1 MAFMI
6 ILMEKV
12 EFEVMVI
19 DGGCIFVVFLQG
31 QSVRSDSLD
40 LSHI

>member
-1 MAFMI
+1 
-6 ILMEKV
+6 MEKM

-19 DGGCIFVVFLQG
+19 DGGYVFVVFLQG
-31 QSVRSDSLD
+31 QSVRCDSLD